1 MIFLLNNP
9 SLLSLSPQVV
19 FSTDASLSCGLSK
32 ALLLRWGGDP
42 RCRVIFTDTCNN
54 DDKASLAAE
63 LRYGISNALH
73 QRTTPTSSASIIKV
87 LVTAKNSKS
96 SIN

>member
-1 MIFLLNNP
+1 MKVCT
-9 SLLSLSPQVV
+9 SLRELERSCPGPKVV

-42 RCRVIFTDTCNN
+42 RCRVIFTDTCAN

-63 LRYGISNALH
+63 LR
-73 QRTTPTSSASIIKV
+73 
-87 LVTAKNSKS
+87 
-96 SIN
+96 